1 VRAFAFLATIVTCA
15 LASSPVVAAPPRKDA
30 EAGTS
35 LQRSLLSE
43 LNAARGRAGLSA
55 LRPAAVLDAAAA
67 SHARS
72 MLEGGFFAHES
83 TNGEPSCVRI
93 SRFYAPSPTWRVGE
107 NLIWRRGRV
116 EAGAVVRAWLESSAH
131 RVNLLSPVWR
141 EVGVAALAGK
151 RAPGV
156 YGRRSVTL
164 VVVDFGTR

>member
-1 VRAFAFLATIVTCA
+1 M
-15 LASSPVVAAPPRKDA
+15 
-30 EAGTS
+30 
-35 LQRSLLSE
+35 SE
-43 LNAARGRAGLSA
+43 LNAVRVKAGLSV
-55 LRPAAVLDAAAA
+55 LRPAAALDAAAA

-72 MLEGGFFAHES
+72 MLDEGFFAHES
-83 TNGEPSCVRI
+83 SNGEPSWVRI
-93 SRFYAPSPTWRVGE
+93 SRFYALTPAWKVGE

-116 EAGAVVRAWLESSAH
+116 DAAAVVRAWLESPPH

-151 RAPGV
+151 SAPGV